1 MILFVFEG
9 RKTEPSLFK
18 TLEYLYFNNPNE
30 QKICCFGYNIYELYR
45 LMNESDFTEDVV
57 TVIKR
62 KLESRNEKP
71 IPEDV
76 SITDFSEVYLFFDY
90 DFQNKNLELK
100 DLNSQLQEM
109 LGFFSDETD
118 NGKLYV
124 NYPMF
129 ESIKCTGK
137 LPDEHFYEYKVTRQD
152 CSDFKNYITKTYDFY
167 KSTDFMQF
175 PMDKKSNKLR
185 PITKEFE
192 KTVKENWD
200 YLKEQN
206 IKKANYICC
215 GINDYPENKT
225 VVNQKNILDS
235 QLEKYVLP
243 GNEVS
248 ILNAFP
254 LFLYEYFK

>member
-18 TLEYLYFNNPNE
+18 TLEYLFFKNPDE

-45 LMNESDFTEDVV
+45 LMNESDFTEDIV

-62 KLESRNEKP
+62 KLKSRNEKP
-71 IPEDV
+71 IPENV

-90 DFQNKNLELK
+90 DFQNKNLSLEE
-100 DLNSQLQEM
+100 LNSQLQEM
-109 LGFFSDETD
+109 LDFFYDETD
-118 NGKLYV
+118 NGKLYI
-124 NYPMF
+124 NYPMV
-129 ESIKCTGK
+129 ESIRCTQK
-137 LPDEHFYEYKVTRQD
+137 LPDEHFCEYKVARIE
-152 CSDFKNYITKTYDFY
+152 CSDFKDYVSRVYNYY

-175 PMDKKSNKLR
+175 SLDKRTKELR
-185 PITKEFE
+185 PITKERE
-192 KTVKENWD
+192 WIVKENWG

-206 IKKANYICC
+206 IKKANYICND
-215 GINDYPENKT
+215 IFDYPQDKSS
-225 VVNQKNILDS
+225 VSQKKILDF
-235 QLEKYVLP
+235 QLKKHILP
-243 GNEVS
+243 TNEVS

>member
-18 TLEYLYFNNPNE
+18 TLEYLYFKKTNE

-45 LMNESDFTEDVV
+45 LMNESDFTEDIV

-62 KLESRNEKP
+62 KLASRNEKP

-90 DFQNKNLELK
+90 DFQNKNLELEE
-100 DLNSQLQEM
+100 LNSQVQEM
-109 LGFFSDETD
+109 LGFFFDETI
-118 NGKLYV
+118 NGKLYI
-124 NYPMF
+124 NYPMV
-129 ESIKCTGK
+129 ESIKCTQK
-137 LPDEHFYEYKVTRQD
+137 LPDEHFYEYKVARED
-152 CSDFKNYITKTYDFY
+152 CSDFKDYVTRVFNYY

-175 PMDKKSNKLR
+175 SVDKKTKELR
-185 PITKEFE
+185 PITKERE
-192 KTVKENWD
+192 KLITENWG

-206 IKKANYICC
+206 IKKANYICND
-215 GINDYPENKT
+215 IYDYPENKSD
-225 VVNQKNILDS
+225 VDQKSIFGS
-235 QLEKYVLP
+235 QLEKFVLLK
-243 GNEVS
+243 NEVS

-254 LFLYEYFK
+254 LFLFEYFK

>member
-18 TLEYLYFNNPNE
+18 TLEHLYFKNPNE
-30 QKICCFGYNIYELYR
+30 QKICCFGYTIYELYK
-45 LMNESDFTEDVV
+45 LMNE
-57 TVIKR
+57 
-62 KLESRNEKP
+62 
-71 IPEDV
+71 
-76 SITDFSEVYLFFDY
+76 
-90 DFQNKNLELK
+90 
-100 DLNSQLQEM
+100 
-109 LGFFSDETD
+109 
-118 NGKLYV
+118 
-124 NYPMF
+124 
-129 ESIKCTGK
+129 
-137 LPDEHFYEYKVTRQD
+137 
-152 CSDFKNYITKTYDFY
+152 SDFKNYITKAYDFY

-175 PMDKKSNKLR
+175 PMDKKLNKLR
-185 PITKEFE
+185 PITAALE
-192 KTVKENWD
+192 KTVKENWG

-215 GINDYPENKT
+215 GINDYPENKA

-254 LFLYEYFK
+254 LFLFEYFK